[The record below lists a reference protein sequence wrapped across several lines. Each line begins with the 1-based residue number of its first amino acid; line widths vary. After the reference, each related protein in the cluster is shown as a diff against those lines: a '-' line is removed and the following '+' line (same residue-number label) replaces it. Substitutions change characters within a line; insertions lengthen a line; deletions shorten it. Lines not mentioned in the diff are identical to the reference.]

1 MDRPFMT
8 WQHKDILLDEKDEEI
23 KRLREALGDIV
34 ETYEKGYKPWFS
46 ILSNNM
52 KMIAQKSTK
61 GGGSEKENKIVINYI
76 IIYVAIKK
84 MA

>member
-8 WQHKDILLDEKDEEI
+8 WQHKDILLDEKDKESE
-23 KRLREALGDIV
+23 RLKKALENIV

-52 KMIAQKSTK
+52 KMIAQQALK
-61 GGGSEKENKIVINYI
+61 EK
-76 IIYVAIKK
+76 
-84 MA
+84 